1 MSASVR
7 TTAQL
12 RTGERARLT
21 SKRTTTTTRA
31 RRVVRVQ
38 AAAEDDEVAL
48 LEKALKLAKTRKNEA
63 TKSAAPVSGPAG
75 AYSGASFN
83 VKTFNAISPV
93 GLNKFPK
100 GKYAVSGDDAALPG
114 APMAMMLRSHKLQV
128 SEVAPTVR
136 GIVRCGAGTNNIP
149 VKEMSDMGIPV
160 FNTPGANANAV
171 KELVVCSLLLA
182 SRGIIE
188 GNKHVNDVIN
198 VEENG
203 DYAKIS
209 TRIEKDKAMFGGTE
223 IEGKTLGVIGLGA
236 IGSRYVLFFVFVSF
250 RILESFE
257 RAKTA
262 HIFFCKISTSIALRK
277 KSSIFRTHERLT
289 YRATFLLFARF
300 NDSVVNAA
308 LGLGMKVV
316 GYDPVLSLEAAWRL
330 PGDKMS
336 RADDLDELFEQS
348 DYITIHVPYIKGV
361 THHLIDARALAKCK
375 PGVHF
380 LNFARGEIID
390 GAAVKAAY
398 DAGKLTGKYVS
409 DFSDPDLMG
418 HPRHIVLPHLGAS
431 TEEAE
436 ENSAAMAAETLMD
449 FLETGTIR
457 NSVNFPTTILPPH
470 KNSSGARLCIVN
482 KNESGALGEITT
494 FLGTQNC
501 NILQQI
507 NTSRDNVAYTV
518 IDLEKVPEDPAKLQD
533 DLAKTC
539 PMVTSSR
546 FIGSVFN
553 DELGQ
558 PGTFFWVRE
567 NGN

>member
-1 MSASVR
+1 MMSARLR

-63 TKSAAPVSGPAG
+63 TKSAAPASGPAG

-236 IGSRYVLFFVFVSF
+236 IGSRYVLLFCFCFVS
-250 RILESFE
+250 
-257 RAKTA
+257 
-262 HIFFCKISTSIALRK
+262 H
-277 KSSIFRTHERLT
+277 
-289 YRATFLLFARF
+289 
-300 NDSVVNAA
+300 
-308 LGLGMKVV
+308 
-316 GYDPVLSLEAAWRL
+316 
-330 PGDKMS
+330 
-336 RADDLDELFEQS
+336 
-348 DYITIHVPYIKGV
+348 
-361 THHLIDARALAKCK
+361 
-375 PGVHF
+375 PGV
-380 LNFARGEIID
+380 
-390 GAAVKAAY
+390 V
-398 DAGKLTGKYVS
+398 
-409 DFSDPDLMG
+409 
-418 HPRHIVLPHLGAS
+418 
-431 TEEAE
+431 
-436 ENSAAMAAETLMD
+436 
-449 FLETGTIR
+449 
-457 NSVNFPTTILPPH
+457 
-470 KNSSGARLCIVN
+470 
-482 KNESGALGEITT
+482 
-494 FLGTQNC
+494 
-501 NILQQI
+501 
-507 NTSRDNVAYTV
+507 
-518 IDLEKVPEDPAKLQD
+518 
-533 DLAKTC
+533 
-539 PMVTSSR
+539 
-546 FIGSVFN
+546 
-553 DELGQ
+553 
-558 PGTFFWVRE
+558 
-567 NGN
+567 

>member
-1 MSASVR
+1 MMSASVR

-63 TKSAAPVSGPAG
+63 TKSAAPASGPAG

-236 IGSRYVLFFVFVSF
+236 IGSRYVLFFLFLF
-250 RILESFE
+250 RFASWSHLSAQ
-257 RAKTA
+257 R
-262 HIFFCKISTSIALRK
+262 
-277 KSSIFRTHERLT
+277 RLT
-289 YRATFLLFARF
+289 SFFA
-300 NDSVVNAA
+300 
-308 LGLGMKVV
+308 K
-316 GYDPVLSLEAAWRL
+316 
-330 PGDKMS
+330 S
-336 RADDLDELFEQS
+336 RR
-348 DYITIHVPYIKGV
+348 P
-361 THHLIDARALAKCK
+361 
-375 PGVHF
+375 
-380 LNFARGEIID
+380 
-390 GAAVKAAY
+390 
-398 DAGKLTGKYVS
+398 
-409 DFSDPDLMG
+409 
-418 HPRHIVLPHLGAS
+418 
-431 TEEAE
+431 
-436 ENSAAMAAETLMD
+436 
-449 FLETGTIR
+449 
-457 NSVNFPTTILPPH
+457 
-470 KNSSGARLCIVN
+470 
-482 KNESGALGEITT
+482 
-494 FLGTQNC
+494 
-501 NILQQI
+501 
-507 NTSRDNVAYTV
+507 SR
-518 IDLEKVPEDPAKLQD
+518 
-533 DLAKTC
+533 
-539 PMVTSSR
+539 
-546 FIGSVFN
+546 
-553 DELGQ
+553 
-558 PGTFFWVRE
+558 
-567 NGN
+567 

>member
-1 MSASVR
+1 V
-7 TTAQL
+7 
-12 RTGERARLT
+12 
-21 SKRTTTTTRA
+21 TRA
-31 RRVVRVQ
+31 SG
-38 AAAEDDEVAL
+38 EDDEIAL
-48 LEKALKLAKTRKNEA
+48 LEKALKMAKTRKANGEA
-63 TKSAAPVSGPAG
+63 SAAPAAPAAGG
-75 AYSGASFN
+75 AYSGSSFN

-100 GKYAVSGDDAALPG
+100 GKYAVSGDDKELPG
-114 APMAMMLRSHKLQV
+114 DPMAMMLRSHKLQV
-128 SEVAPTVR
+128 SEVPSTVR

-149 VKEMSDMGIPV
+149 VKEMSELGIPV

-209 TRIEKDKAMFGGTE
+209 VRIEKDKAMFGGTE

-236 IGSRYVLFFVFVSF
+236 IGSR
-250 RILESFE
+250 
-257 RAKTA
+257 
-262 HIFFCKISTSIALRK
+262 
-277 KSSIFRTHERLT
+277 
-289 YRATFLLFARF
+289 
-300 NDSVVNAA
+300 VVNAA
-308 LGLGMKVV
+308 LGLGMNVI

-336 RADDLDELFEQS
+336 RADDLDELFALA

-361 THHLIDARALAKCK
+361 THHLIDAKALAKCK
-375 PGVHF
+375 PGVNL

-390 GAAVKAAY
+390 GSAVRAGY

-436 ENSAAMAAETLMD
+436 ENSAAMAAETMMD

-507 NTSRDNVAYTV
+507 NTSRDSVAYTV
-518 IDLEKVPEDPAKLQD
+518 IDLETCPEDPGALQD
-533 DLAKTC
+533 SLAAAC
-539 PMVTSSR
+539 PMVISSR

-558 PGTFFWVRE
+558 PGTYFWVRE